1 MAAFRSYW
9 RNPHGL
15 YGVKEVRMAK
25 PVSLS
30 VGLRLLLAS
39 QGMAPL
45 AVKLSLVQQLGPKRA
60 ALLAPHLPAE
70 RLRELI
76 QGLPVPFVA
85 KVVTHLDP
93 LLVLETYLSLPDT
106 LHLEVARQL
115 CVDGAFATAARY
127 AECLSPKQIKVL
139 IFGIHDVDHV
149 LQIARHIVDMPL
161 ISESL
166 RSFSTGYLCKLTEA
180 AAADRNLPV
189 AAQVLGGLSLVR
201 QADVCAGLEPATL
214 HKLLPMLLLI
224 SGEGLREQLPEAV
237 LQLFEAQLS

>member
-1 MAAFRSYW
+1 M
-9 RNPHGL
+9 P
-15 YGVKEVRMAK
+15 K
-25 PVSLS
+25 PVNLS
-30 VGLRLLLAS
+30 IGLRILLAS
-39 QGMAPL
+39 QGIAPL
-45 AVKLSLVQQLGPKRA
+45 AVKLSLVQQLGPERA

-70 RLRELI
+70 QLGELI

-85 KVVTHLDP
+85 QVVTHLDP
-93 LLVLETYLSLPDT
+93 RLVLETYLSLPDS

-115 CVDGAFATAARY
+115 CVDGAFATAACY

-149 LQIARHIVDMPL
+149 LQIARYIVDMPL

-189 AAQVLGGLSLVR
+189 AAQVLGGLSLTR

-214 HKLLPMLLLI
+214 RKLLPMLLLI